1 MKVGNKTIDFYKIPN
16 IKLTRFFTAYQG
28 FQMKMVKGLN
38 LKNLTDEKEILEKD
52 IPVDQLIDIAS
63 RSFEIVNESFYEPM
77 RNLFFKNSM
86 IVGYGLAS
94 DPVIIEKV
102 LDEEGLDFEFI
113 LFTEAVKNYLGGSL
127 AKVGER
133 GKLLQQEKQDIQTPT
148 LTK

>member
-1 MKVGNKTIDFYKIPN
+1 MKIGSKTVDFYKIPN

-38 LKNLTDEKEILEKD
+38 LKNITDEKDILDKD

-63 RSFEIVNESFYEPM
+63 RSFDIVNEAFYEPIK
-77 RNLFFKNSM
+77 NLFFENAM

-94 DPVIIEKV
+94 DAVILERV
-102 LDEEGLDFEFI
+102 LEEEGLDFEFL

-133 GKLLQQEKQDIQTPT
+133 GKLLQQAKEDIQT
-148 LTK
+148 TKPIK